1 MGLFDS
7 LTDEQSQAVDP
18 TTGLNGAQ
26 MRQMQFNT
34 LGSVGAKL
42 LAAGQNL
49 MPAQRAQILGEIG
62 DAATAPQS
70 MMMQMQQR
78 LLQNNMLS
86 RQNAQQANLTK
97 VMSSPDFQ
105 AQFSGM
111 TPQMQALAKAAAASG
126 DINGVMG
133 LVEKSQPKVS
143 TDGTVFDPQSK
154 TITNIYTG
162 QRYNLDGTPVAPAN
176 GAAAGSAAPNNGALT
191 GDEYLKSLPEGGFK
205 NTVQG
210 IVNGDIP
217 PPPLTARN
225 GYSQEVIRG
234 VTQADPSFS
243 FNDAG
248 ARKVFVQDNAKGQ
261 RNQQALTL
269 GTFANHL
276 NSVADAASKLPNG
289 ELPAFNA
296 ATNEFLNQTGDPR
309 VKQFNTEI
317 HALQGEAGK
326 MFRAGVVTDQEMREL
341 SSNISAA
348 NSPEQMRGVLDSFR
362 TLVQG
367 RVNSLDSRGQQ
378 VMGKAWNP
386 DKYSVITPDTRKQ
399 LDQYDSNSW
408 GRPQTPANAIDQ
420 ATLEAEARRRG
431 LIK

>member
-42 LAAGQNL
+42 LAAGQNI

-86 RQNAQQANLTK
+86 RQNAQQANLTN

-105 AQFSGM
+105 VQFSGM

-126 DINGVMG
+126 DINGVMS

-176 GAAAGSAAPNNGALT
+176 GAAAGSAGANNGALT

-210 IVNGDIP
+210 ILNGDIP

-276 NSVADAASKLPNG
+276 NSVADAASNLPNG

-378 VMGKAWNP
+378 IMGKAWNP